1 MQGMRQAL
9 YAGCVIAI
17 LFLTSCATSNTN
29 MAYSRYVFEGKRDWQ
44 AKDYTQARAD
54 FLKAYEAEKRV
65 APLAWAATTSYWL
78 SDLVSAERYL
88 KEAEANPEFK
98 KGFSYFRV
106 MGYKALVL
114 IKQGK
119 KSEGL
124 AVLKTYADGYG
135 HVFPSSNLARIE
147 FMVRK
152 GDVDLPRLEI
162 ILEDDVWEYEQA
174 TEQFEGGRTGYFDKG
189 SNSGGGGGTTSP

>member
-1 MQGMRQAL
+1 MQSMRQAL

-78 SDLVSAERYL
+78 NDLVSAERYL

-147 FMVRK
+147 FMVKK
-152 GDVDLPRLEI
+152 GDVDLSRLEI
-162 ILEDDVWEYEQA
+162 MLEDDVWEYEQA
-174 TEQFEGGRTGYFDKG
+174 VEQFENGRTGYFDKG

>member
-1 MQGMRQAL
+1 MQSMRQAL
-9 YAGCVIAI
+9 YAGCVIAV

-29 MAYSRYVFEGKRDWQ
+29 MVYSRYMFEGKKEWQ
-44 AKDYTQARAD
+44 AKDYAQAKAD

-78 SDLVSAERYL
+78 NDLASAERYL
-88 KEAEANPEFK
+88 REAEADPEFK

-114 IKQGK
+114 LKQGN

-124 AVLKTYADGYG
+124 AVLKTYVDAYG
-135 HVFPSSNLARIE
+135 HTFPSSNLARID

-152 GDVDLPRLEI
+152 GDVNLPRLEVM
-162 ILEDDVWEYEQA
+162 LEDDVWEYEQA
-174 TEQFEGGRTGYFDKG
+174 AEQFESGRHRLF
-189 SNSGGGGGTTSP
+189 

>member
-1 MQGMRQAL
+1 
-9 YAGCVIAI
+9 
-17 LFLTSCATSNTN
+17 
-29 MAYSRYVFEGKRDWQ
+29 MAYSRSLFEGKRNWQ

-78 SDLVSAERYL
+78 NDLGSAERYL

-106 MGYKALVL
+106 MGYKALLL
-114 IKQGK
+114 IKQGNK
-119 KSEGL
+119 TEGV
-124 AVLKTYADGYG
+124 AVLKTYAYAYG
-135 HVFPSSNLARIE
+135 HTFPSSNLARIE

-152 GDVDLPRLEI
+152 GDADLPRLEVM
-162 ILEDDVWEYEQA
+162 LEDDVWEYEQA
-174 TEQFEGGRTGYFDKG
+174 AEQFESGRTGYFDKG
-189 SNSGGGGGTTSP
+189 SNAGGGGGTLP